1 MQLYEACFVYD
12 IISFTLVII
21 LNNLKGTST
30 VIIGTHNFSDKLSRE
45 WWLYTTYIY
54 VKKL

>member
-12 IISFTLVII
+12 IISFTLVTI

-45 WWLYTTYIY
+45 
-54 VKKL
+54 